1 VPIREEAGHRDRY
14 GVRHRLAAHETSRV
28 VEREAVGSDY
38 GNTGFTT
45 AAEADRIADLLA
57 LSPGDLLLDI
67 GSGSGWPGLYL
78 ADRSGC
84 RVVVTDLTG
93 VGMRNAQQ
101 RARDDGMADRVQT
114 LVASA
119 RRLPFRPEQFDA
131 IVHSDLLC

>member
-38 GNTGFTT
+38 GNAGFTT
-45 AAEADRIADLLA
+45 AAQADRIADLLA

-84 RVVVTDLTG
+84 RAVVTDLTG

-101 RARDDGMADRVQT
+101 RARDDGTADRVQT